1 MKELTDHALESV
13 HWLAKIGVDFDKG
26 TVEMPVG
33 AVWRREH
40 RPKADQGYAFIS
52 ALEKYV
58 TNNGGEILLDARA
71 TELLMDEN
79 GRMAGIKGEIKG
91 APITVHA
98 KSVVLATGRFGA
110 NTKMLQQYNTC
121 WERIDDDIKT
131 SNSPALTEDGIRLGQ
146 QVNADLVDM
155 GMIQMLPTCDPQTG
169 ALFTGLQVPPAN
181 FLMANQQRKRFVNEF
196 GTRDE
201 ISKAAIANGSL
212 FYLIADDE
220 IKKTAYNTNQEK
232 KEEQIASGALSR
244 ADTIEDLANQ
254 IHMGPAVLKETVD
267 TYNHYVDQGEDPDFH
282 KNAFDLKIEVAPF
295 YATLRKPAV
304 HHTMGGLKINTNAEV
319 LNCQDQVIAGLFAC
333 GEVAGGIHAGN
344 RLDGNSLSDIFTFG
358 RIAGRRAC
366 HF

>member
-1 MKELTDHALESV
+1 
-13 HWLAKIGVDFDKG
+13 
-26 TVEMPVG
+26 MPVG
-33 AVWRREH
+33 AVWRRRH

-71 TELLMDEN
+71 TELLTDEN

-91 APITVHA
+91 SPITVHA
-98 KSVVLATGRFGA
+98 KSVVLATGGFGA
-110 NTKMLQQYNTC
+110 NTKMLQQYNTFL
-121 WERIDDDIKT
+121 EKIDDDIKT

-146 QVNADLVDM
+146 QVNVDLVDM

-212 FYLIADDE
+212 FYLIADDK

-232 KEEQIASGALSR
+232 MEEQIASGALFR
-244 ADTIEDLANQ
+244 ADTIEDLAKQ

-304 HHTMGGLKINTNAEV
+304 HHTMGVLKINTNAEV

-333 GEVAGGIHAGN
+333 VEVAGGIHANN
-344 RLDGNSLSDIFTFG
+344 RLGGNSLSDIFTFG
-358 RIAGRRAC
+358 RIAGRSAC
-366 HF
+366 QF